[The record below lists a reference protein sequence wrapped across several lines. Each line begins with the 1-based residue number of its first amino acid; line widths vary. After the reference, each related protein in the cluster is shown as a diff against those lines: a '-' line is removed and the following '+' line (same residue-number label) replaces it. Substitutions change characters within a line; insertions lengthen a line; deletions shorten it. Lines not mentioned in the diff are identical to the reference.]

1 MPESVS
7 EWSRISGQGL
17 HFSFNKCKPAPVFL
31 HKYCPAPKFTELLL
45 NGDNVMLDHSVPHS
59 AIRHTFLSLSW
70 TSQIRWLL
78 IGISLLFSGYLL
90 AAQPKVT
97 ELQDKLDHP
106 WSLAFLPGEQ
116 GILITERA
124 GNLRRWQADGGLSE
138 PISGV
143 PTVYAKSQ
151 GGLLEVTLSPDF
163 ASNRRIYL
171 SFAEEGSDGK
181 AGTAVGYGRL
191 SEDYNRLENF
201 TVFFRQ
207 EPKLSTGNHFGGK
220 LVFDRQG
227 HLFIALGE
235 NNQRPTAQ
243 DLDKLQGKIVRLT
256 EEGQVPSDNPFVNT
270 ANARPEIWS
279 YGHRNPQGLAMNPWT
294 GVLWENEHGPK
305 GGDEINIP
313 QAGKN
318 YGWPVATYGVNYSG
332 LKIPE
337 AKGEQVTGMENPD
350 FYWKKSP
357 GISGM
362 AFYNSARF
370 PQWEN
375 SLFIG
380 ALAEKNLIRLTL
392 DGDAVTAEER
402 LLQDRSER
410 IREVRL
416 GPDGYLYLLTD
427 HDNGKLL
434 KVGLE

>member
-1 MPESVS
+1 
-7 EWSRISGQGL
+7 
-17 HFSFNKCKPAPVFL
+17 
-31 HKYCPAPKFTELLL
+31 
-45 NGDNVMLDHSVPHS
+45 MLDHSVPHN

-70 TSQIRWLL
+70 ISQLRWLL
-78 IGISLLFSGYLL
+78 TGISLLFSGYLL
-90 AAQPKVT
+90 AAQPRVT

-138 PISGV
+138 PIPGV
-143 PTVYAKSQ
+143 PKVYAKSQ

-191 SEDYNRLENF
+191 SEDYKQLENF

-256 EEGQVPSDNPFVNT
+256 EEGQVPADNPFVNT

-318 YGWPVATYGVNYSG
+318 YGWPVATYGINYSG

-337 AKGEQVTGMENPD
+337 AKGEQVAGMENPD

-362 AFYNSARF
+362 AFYNSDRF

-392 DGDAVTAEER
+392 DGDKVTAEER
-402 LLQDRSER
+402 LLQDRNER